1 MSGTDVAFVVAVVAV
16 GSCVQASVG
25 FGAGLIAAPLLS
37 LVDTDLVPGPL
48 ILAIVPLTLLV
59 ARRERDGLDFWGL
72 RWVLVGR
79 VPGTIAGAVVVAT
92 LPERPLVL
100 LLATLVLVAV
110 VLSVSGWQ
118 VTQSKPNLLTA
129 GAVSGVMGTATSIGG
144 PPVALVYQRRTGPEL
159 RATLAGYFLVSS
171 ALSIVSLT
179 AVGEFGVDDLWRSA
193 LLVPGVLVGFGLS
206 RAAARVLDRGYT
218 RVAVLGGAAAA
229 SVVLILRELL

>member
-1 MSGTDVAFVVAVVAV
+1 MSGADVAFVVLVVAV

-92 LPERPLVL
+92 LPERLLVL
-100 LLATLVLVAV
+100 VLATLVLLAV
-110 VLSVSGWQ
+110 VLSVGGWQ
-118 VTQSKPNLLTA
+118 LGQSRPTLLAA
-129 GAVSGVMGTATSIGG
+129 GATSGLMGTATSIGG

-159 RATLAGYFLVSS
+159 RATLAGYFVVSS

-179 AVGEFGVDDLWRSA
+179 AVGEFGVHDLRLA
-193 LLVPGVLVGFGLS
+193 AVLLPGVLVGFVLS
-206 RAAARVLDRGYT
+206 RAAARFLDRGYT
-218 RVAVLGGAAAA
+218 RAAVLGGATAA
-229 SVVLILRELL
+229 SIVLILQELL